1 MYYIFSVTL
10 LLPNALVLTRYL
22 IKWKLDHGMLSKNL
36 LMQMMHLLT
45 NHFSVCHSYLWCPDS
60 ALLWRE
66 WAKLPYPE
74 AFECWLVQL
83 EFRECP
89 RSNSVGCSVSL
100 PFSSPA
106 PPTADESKYVKISV
120 QLAIH

>member
-1 MYYIFSVTL
+1 MLNTNF
-10 LLPNALVLTRYL
+10 LTQ
-22 IKWKLDHGMLSKNL
+22 K
-36 LMQMMHLLT
+36 MHLFT
-45 NHFSVCHSYLWCPDS
+45 NHFLVCHSYLWCPDS

-89 RSNSVGCSVSL
+89 RSNSVGCSASL
-100 PFSSPA
+100 LFSSPA

-120 QLAIH
+120 QLALHSIAS